1 MLFHIDWN
9 EFMNYMLIE
18 NTTLSS
24 MKQEHFEYLKID
36 KLDPPPRDEDN
47 AHSKNITCMIII
59 KPQDLMQESAYE
71 KKNNVQRGMSV
82 TEYKKKVKFVTGAAD
97 GMVKVWS
104 GMQLKKFI

>member
-1 MLFHIDWN
+1 MANALKFIAVTNFVCHLFQIDWN

-36 KLDPPPRDEDN
+36 KLDPKPRDEEN

-59 KPQDLMQESAYE
+59 DP
-71 KKNNVQRGMSV
+71 
-82 TEYKKKVKFVTGAAD
+82 
-97 GMVKVWS
+97 
-104 GMQLKKFI
+104 